1 MLEGYKI
8 PNNLVAISA
17 TNSSAAALEC
27 SRRFNYKLKK
37 YEFGSGE
44 LSGVANKI
52 LRVPKLSEQITM
64 HGFFSLINRTM
75 IKSSPVFW
83 GNKQVNVFYCLSKPL
98 PMLFFC
104 QFANANLQ
112 ILIQNCL
119 NVSQDQTTL
128 TEFFEVNQNQNQNH
142 HTQNSLYTGLRNLKS
157 DCSLDGMKKTR
168 GGSETQF
175 HLSFIVGKL
184 TRRLEQDRKPPRN
197 YDRAAFMSY
206 PISSCY
212 KECVSAYLEKHPSI
226 ESLLQLKIFHA
237 LCETFETNEI
247 LFAI

>member
-1 MLEGYKI
+1 
-8 PNNLVAISA
+8 
-17 TNSSAAALEC
+17 
-27 SRRFNYKLKK
+27 
-37 YEFGSGE
+37 
-44 LSGVANKI
+44 
-52 LRVPKLSEQITM
+52 
-64 HGFFSLINRTM
+64 
-75 IKSSPVFW
+75 
-83 GNKQVNVFYCLSKPL
+83 
-98 PMLFFC
+98 MLFFC

-119 NVSQDQTTL
+119 NVSQDQMTL
-128 TEFFEVNQNQNQNH
+128 TEFFELKESHQNH
-142 HTQNSLYTGLRNLKS
+142 PTQNSLYTGLRNLKS

-184 TRRLEQDRKPPRN
+184 TRRLEQQVPKPPRN
-197 YDRAAFMSY
+197 YDRVAFMSY
-206 PISSCY
+206 PISTCY

-226 ESLLQLKIFHA
+226 ESLLELKIFHA